1 MKKANVAMD
10 LAFKVVV
17 TANLVFVNY
26 VFFGAYNS
34 LRTTLNAFQGEF
46 ALQMEERLAEEY
58 KYITKDMEN
67 MKEGILGMQKGLIPS
82 TGTVNSG
89 PGVALPF

>member
-1 MKKANVAMD
+1 MKKASVAMD

-26 VFFGAYNS
+26 VFFNAYSS
-34 LRTTLNAFQGEF
+34 LRKTLNAFQGEF

-58 KYITKDMEN
+58 EYFTKDLQD
-67 MKEGILGMQKGLIPS
+67 MKENLLESQKGLIPS
-82 TGTVNSG
+82 PTKVKSG
-89 PGVALPF
+89 PPILF

>member
-1 MKKANVAMD
+1 MRKASVAMD

-17 TANLVFVNY
+17 TANLVLVNY
-26 VFFGAYNS
+26 VFFDAYSS
-34 LRTTLNAFQGEF
+34 LRKTLNAFQGEF

-58 KYITKDMEN
+58 EYITKDLEN
-67 MKEGILGMQKGLIPS
+67 MKEGILGTQKGLIPKA
-82 TGTVNSG
+82 GKVNSG